1 MATLLLESVSKRH
14 GRAQALSD
22 ISFRAEA
29 GEFLVV
35 LGPNGAGKTTLVQ
48 LLTALYPPDA
58 GRVEVMG
65 IDLVRD
71 PVRALR
77 GIGAVFQEQ
86 TLDLELSLRANLRFH
101 AGLHGL
107 PRREADA
114 RIAAVLDRF
123 GLAERTHD
131 RVRTLSGGNR
141 RRLELARAL
150 LHAPR
155 VLVMDE
161 PTVGLDPESRA
172 ALIGFVRSLCREGV
186 VVIWTTHL
194 LDEIGSGDRILRLD
208 SGRIVGQEFGQ
219 GRGPVENRSG
229 CNHS

>member
-1 MATLLLESVSKRH
+1 MPSLLLQGVSKRH
-14 GRAQALSD
+14 GRTQALSD
-22 ISFRAEA
+22 VSFGAEA
-29 GEFLVV
+29 GAFLVV

-58 GRVEVMG
+58 GRIEVMG
-65 IDLVRD
+65 VDLVRD

-123 GLAERTHD
+123 GLAGRARD
-131 RVRTLSGGNR
+131 RARTLSGGNR

-155 VLVMDE
+155 LLVMDE

-194 LDEIGSGDRILRLD
+194 LDEIGAGDRVLRLD
-208 SGRIVGQEFGQ
+208 AGRIVGDGSCERPEGKRP
-219 GRGPVENRSG
+219 GRD
-229 CNHS
+229 